1 MIDVCELLY
10 SICEDENV
18 YDKDCDLID
27 SGILD
32 SFTFVELFSKLEDLG
47 IVIQPTRIDREFL
60 RTPRNIEKLIND
72 TIKKV

>member
-32 SFTFVELFSKLEDLG
+32 SFTFVELFYKLEDLG

>member
-47 IVIQPTRIDREFL
+47 IVI
-60 RTPRNIEKLIND
+60 
-72 TIKKV
+72 